1 MAINYKFNGANLD
14 ALNERFL
21 EAVAQK
27 NVELA
32 RSSVER
38 GANINVRL
46 DNEDTALLH
55 AARNGDTAMALMLI
69 EKKAS
74 LDAQDA
80 EGATAL
86 ILSIKARNLPLSR
99 ALLDANADISIEDR
113 DGMIA
118 FDHALQSKDRE
129 FVQLFEK
136 PMMRI
141 LERIPCSELA
151 QKLRDS
157 HKDLDS
163 IEPVTGDTMLTFAAS
178 RLDQQCVA
186 QAFIE
191 AGADVNKKNRAGQT
205 PMDVAKAAG
214 NSAMLKLL
222 EEAQKKP
229 PAMTEQRGQM
239 KPLFPSTNT

>member
-1 MAINYKFNGANLD
+1 MVVSHKFNGVNLD

-27 NVELA
+27 NVEQA
-32 RSSVER
+32 RIYVDR
-38 GANINVRL
+38 GANINVRFA
-46 DNEDTALLH
+46 NEDTALLH
-55 AARNGDTAMALMLI
+55 AARTGDSSMALMLI

-86 ILSIKARNLPLSR
+86 IVSIKAKNLPLSR

-118 FDHALQSKDRE
+118 FDHALQRRDRE
-129 FVQLFEK
+129 FVELFEK

-141 LERIPCSELA
+141 LDRIPCSELA

-157 HKDLDS
+157 RKDLDS

-191 AGADVNKKNRAGQT
+191 AGADPNKKNRAGKT
-205 PMDVAKAAG
+205 PLEVAKETG
-214 NSAMLKLL
+214 NSAMQRLL

-229 PAMTEQRGQM
+229 PLAAEQRAPL
-239 KPLFPSTNT
+239 KPFFPSTST